1 MPKQTIVFI
10 NPAELSLD
18 YNRIRI
24 EQEDGVYLR
33 PIEDVR
39 IIIIDNHSVHI
50 TIPLLNKL
58 AENNVS
64 VVFCNERH
72 IPTTMLMDLESNGM
86 QSKYIRGQLS
96 VTEPTKK
103 RIWKQ
108 IVERKIENQSLLLEK
123 IGHGSQVLKQYYTNV
138 KTGDTTN
145 REAIAAKIYWKIL
158 FGKDFIRDRIGETP
172 NNLLNYGY
180 ALLRSY
186 MSRAIM
192 DAGLL
197 PLIGV
202 FHKNYYDS
210 FPLAD
215 DLMEPYRPFV
225 DETVYDLYT
234 RGKTEIDK
242 SIKQELLQVFY
253 DSITYDDMSLTT
265 HSLAGIYLNERNVVC
280 YPKLI

>member
-24 EQEDGVYLR
+24 EREDGVYLR